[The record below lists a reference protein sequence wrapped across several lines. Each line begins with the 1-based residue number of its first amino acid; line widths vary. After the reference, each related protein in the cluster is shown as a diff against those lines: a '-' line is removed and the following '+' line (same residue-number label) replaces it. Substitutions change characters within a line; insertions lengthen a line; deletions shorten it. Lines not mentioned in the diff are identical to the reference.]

1 MKLEQK
7 NLIFQFIEEL
17 QSENKGKGEIN
28 KREEEIYGELEK
40 LEERNPELKNE
51 ISSLT
56 YIISSLY
63 SDIKCTYFEY
73 GIIAK
78 TTKETAN
85 LNWIENK

>member
-40 LEERNPELKNE
+40 LEERNPDLKNE
-51 ISSLT
+51 ISNLI
-56 YIISSLY
+56 YLISSLY
-63 SDIKCTYFEY
+63 SDIKYTYFEY
-73 GIIAK
+73 GIISKAIK
-78 TTKETAN
+78 DTVN
-85 LNWIENK
+85 LNWRENK

>member
-28 KREEEIYGELEK
+28 KREEEIYAELEK
-40 LEERNPELKNE
+40 LEERNPDLKNE
-51 ISSLT
+51 ISNLIH
-56 YIISSLY
+56 IINNLY
-63 SDIKCTYFEY
+63 SDIKYTYFEY

-85 LNWIENK
+85 LNWTESK